1 MNTRV
6 IEIENSKI
14 GAVISY
20 YRETHQIS
28 QIKLCKGLCSIATLS
43 RLESGERDVDSLLL
57 ETLLE
62 RLGKASNHFELIL
75 TDFDYETFQMREE
88 IKDLIENKHL
98 IKASK
103 MLDIYESKFN
113 LMSSV
118 HKQFVVGHRGLL
130 NELKGGKV
138 EDTIDILMEAI
149 SYTIP
154 RFKTNRINEYYYSN
168 MELNIIIKLIEQYI
182 INGSKNSANTILTQ
196 VLEYLDTFSSMERNN
211 LLYPKVVIM
220 KCKLLMD
227 EGQYSH
233 VIELCKKGLVKKFG
247 CKKLDFLGDL
257 YYLKA
262 KATELLQKKEHGKD
276 RRKECLDN
284 YLKALYVYDFTEDKI
299 LADEI
304 SVHIQEEYKW
314 ECID

>member
-1 MNTRV
+1 MNGKV
-6 IEIENSKI
+6 IEMENSKI

-20 YRETHQIS
+20 YREFYQIS

-43 RLESGERDVDSLLL
+43 RLESGDRDVDFLLL

-88 IKDLIENKHL
+88 IKNLINQKQSE
-98 IKASK
+98 KATK
-103 MLDIYESKFN
+103 LLNIYESKLN
-113 LMSSV
+113 LMSNV
-118 HKQFVVGHRGLL
+118 HRQFVVAQRGVL
-130 NELKGGKV
+130 NELEGGKV
-138 EDTIDILMEAI
+138 EDTIDLLMKAIL
-149 SYTIP
+149 YTIP
-154 RFKTNRINEYYYSN
+154 RFNTNKINDNNYSN
-168 MELNIIIKLIEQYI
+168 MELNIVIKLIEQF
-182 INGSKNSANTILTQ
+182 INKGSKNCANDILTQ

-211 LLYPKVVIM
+211 LLYPRVVIM

-227 EGQYSH
+227 EGQYSM
-233 VIELCKKGLVKKFG
+233 IIDLCDKGLVKKSG

-262 KATELLQKKEHGKD
+262 KATELLQMKEDGRD
-276 RRKECLDN
+276 RSKECLDN
-284 YLKALYVYDFTEDKI
+284 YLKALYVYNFTEDKI
-299 LADEI
+299 LVDEI
-304 SVHIQEEYKW
+304 SAHIREEYKW